1 MNESS
6 LNIYSLVPNVSETPS
21 QQKSTEPE
29 STEFDMNESSL
40 NIYSL
45 VPVESETPS
54 QQKAAEPESTEFD
67 MNESS
72 LNIYSLVPVESE
84 TPSQRK
90 STEYESPCNMFYE
103 NEAANI
109 SEVPISNPVKLNVG
123 KIASLK
129 EYAYFIFNEMTKTEL
144 SMFFSR
150 ISSPQKEKFNESVYE
165 KKFKKFEALTLS
177 IDRAFQEPESAPP
190 KAILTHDNIFKLPS
204 FSGKGRG
211 RLRNRTTPTLP
222 NIISGEEFRASLKR
236 KMIEK
241 DEIEKSKID
250 RKHKGEENKR
260 IREELDEKTRLFQ
273 EHKKI
278 EKAKKKEEEAKK
290 KEEEAKKRGKKKS
303 VNFTKKNS
311 DVVENP
317 DSRKSKEMELSKSIE
332 VDNVE
337 LFTNEKCLGCNTMDQ
352 GDL

>member
-45 VPVESETPS
+45 VPVESETQS

-90 STEYESPCNMFYE
+90 STEYESPCTGTQFYE

-250 RKHKGEENKR
+250 RKHKREENKR

-290 KEEEAKKRGKKKS
+290 RGKKKS
-303 VNFTKKNS
+303 VNFTKTNS